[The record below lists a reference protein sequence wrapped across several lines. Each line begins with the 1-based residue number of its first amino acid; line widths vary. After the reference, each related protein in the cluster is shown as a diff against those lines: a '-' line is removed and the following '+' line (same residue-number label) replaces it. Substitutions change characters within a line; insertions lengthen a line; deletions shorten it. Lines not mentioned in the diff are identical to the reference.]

1 MKNEEKYSSAPNPL
15 LEDERLKN
23 VEPRMIEIILNEVL
37 LDEIK
42 RKSKFIIVYF

>member
-1 MKNEEKYSSAPNPL
+1 MKNDEKYLAASNPL

-37 LDEIK
+37 LDEIN
-42 RKSKFIIVYF
+42 RKGKFIIFSF